1 MQLKSEFLPEATR
14 KLFERLSNEPLLQ
27 GFVLVGGSA
36 LALQIGHRLSEDLD
50 FTFLAE
56 DLPAGRVN
64 ALAAAL
70 EKEGH
75 SVILTTPQSQITS
88 FRINAGKHLLDF
100 ARDYAVDGA
109 KLTFFARGANNPKGQ
124 LDYLQSEIAAIP
136 PASFRIMGLN
146 GLFAMK
152 MLVLGDRA
160 RSRDLFDLM
169 TLIKDHGY
177 SIDKGFELILT
188 LAPIEK
194 RDIERHKGVMTG
206 IIPLDQDDEGFESLG
221 LQVGMPEIYSFL
233 DTVISDYEK
242 RAALKIL
249 EESRQT
255 DHRP

>member
-1 MQLKSEFLPEATR
+1 MQLKTEFLPEATR
-14 KLFERLSNEPLLQ
+14 KLFERLSDEPLLQ

-50 FTFLAE
+50 FTFLA
-56 DLPAGRVN
+56 DGLPAGRVN
-64 ALAAAL
+64 ALVATL

-75 SVILTTPQSQITS
+75 PVILMTPQSQITS
-88 FRINAGKHLLDF
+88 FRINAGKNLLDY

-109 KLTFFARGANNPKGQ
+109 KLTFFARGTNNPKAQ
-124 LDYLQSEIAAIP
+124 LDYLQSEIVAIP
-136 PASFRIMGLN
+136 PASFKIMGLD

-160 RSRDLFDLM
+160 RSRDLLDLM
-169 TLIKDHGY
+169 TLIKNYGY
-177 SIDKGFELILT
+177 SIDKGFDLVRMLP
-188 LAPIEK
+188 PIEK

-221 LQVGMPEIYSFL
+221 LQVGLPEIYSFF
-233 DTVISDYEK
+233 DTVISDFEK
-242 RAALKIL
+242 RFALRIL
-249 EESRQT
+249 EESRHT